1 MAPTVEAGSLTS
13 ITNIA
18 THPPQ
23 HPAISP
29 PPSGQ
34 PLVLYIARVPG
45 SRDVFLTPIKPR
57 DKVVSAYDIHSSL
70 YYVHIS
76 SEDDQQ
82 IVEPSRAEA
91 SSANTDACQL
101 SKTIRR
107 KPMLPQR
114 PCQQSLQV
122 PYPTDNSP
130 PVWDAR
136 PPSPPR
142 AHRVPRKPVFSDI
155 TNSQPPHPPPHVD
168 LPQLSKRLLPT
179 PPPEPD
185 HRDSVHAANV
195 HLLRHSDHS
204 PDNNPYFRR
213 YEGDALRSTAL
224 PEIGLLTLI
233 RRDPASCEQWNVG
246 YIHDPPIYEVSS
258 PTLLSPSS
266 VKRTK
271 RGGAPLY
278 LDITNPGYAQFIDHD
293 RPESRTSSSANS
305 DDSEQPP
312 EGIFRRRLYMPGSRY
327 AEHGYEQRRV
337 KSSNSGHSADKLGTG
352 PAPALSKLEGNSAS
366 PSIDRRSKGY
376 SFTSP
381 WEGRCEFSTGATGKS
396 LKCRHTLAQTG
407 TVEVSELRFN
417 LPTSSRVISA
427 PVADKRSSYFS
438 RHSRLL
444 SSEDGSGGPSF
455 VINEDGR
462 VDLSLGQEKAGGGFG
477 GKQAKLGKLI
487 VYPDGLKMID
497 LLVAANLGLWWRA
510 YERA

>member
-1 MAPTVEAGSLTS
+1 MTTMVEADSLTS

-23 HPAISP
+23 HAAIP
-29 PPSGQ
+29 PRSSGQ

-57 DKVVSAYDIHSSL
+57 DKVVSAYDIQSSL

-76 SEDDQQ
+76 SEDDHQ
-82 IVEPSRAEA
+82 ILKPAKPEP
-91 SSANTDACQL
+91 SSANADACQL
-101 SKTIRR
+101 STTSNGIRR

-114 PCQQSLQV
+114 PCQRSPHL
-122 PYPTDNSP
+122 PYTTDSSP

-136 PPSPPR
+136 PPSPPK
-142 AHRVPRKPVFSDI
+142 AHRLLRKPVFSDI
-155 TNSQPPHPPPHVD
+155 TNSQPPPPPPHVD
-168 LPQLSKRLLPT
+168 LPQLSKGLLPT
-179 PPPEPD
+179 PPPEPE

-195 HLLRHSDHS
+195 HLLRHSDHR
-204 PDNNPYFRR
+204 PDNNPYFRK
-213 YEGDALRSTAL
+213 YEGDSVHDTVL
-224 PEIGLLTLI
+224 PEIGSLTLI
-233 RRDPASCEQWNVG
+233 RRDPVSCEQWNVG
-246 YIHDPPIYEVSS
+246 YIHDPPVYEVSS
-258 PTLLSPSS
+258 PTLLTPSS

-293 RPESRTSSSANS
+293 RPESRASTSINT
-305 DDSEQPP
+305 DDGEPPP
-312 EGIFRRRLYMPGSRY
+312 EGTFRRRLYMPGSRY
-327 AEHGYEQRRV
+327 AEHGYGQRRV
-337 KSSNSGHSADKLGTG
+337 KSSDSRRSADK
-352 PAPALSKLEGNSAS
+352 PGNSTS

-381 WEGRCEFSTGATGKS
+381 WEGKCEFSTGATGRS
-396 LKCRHTLAQTG
+396 LKCKHTLAQTG

-417 LPTSSRVISA
+417 LPTSSRMIA
-427 PVADKRSSYFS
+427 TPVADKRSSYFS

-444 SSEDGSGGPSF
+444 SSEDGSDSPSF
-455 VINEDGR
+455 VINEDER